1 MPKNERLR
9 NVRIGRN
16 WRQQDVADKLGVA
29 LVTIQRW
36 ERGFQQPS
44 AYYRA
49 KLSALFGLS
58 AQELG
63 LLEEAPL
70 GPAESAPKDV
80 AHSGVAPSEQIALWT
95 VPYVRNPH
103 FTGRDE
109 LLEQLMQL
117 FSPLPSEPATSI
129 HQAALTQAHAIK
141 GLGGVGKTQ
150 IAVEYAY
157 HAHERRR
164 YTHTIWVNAA
174 SEEALLSS
182 FFTLADYLPTIA
194 SSGEVDQRQIVTEII
209 RWLETCADPWLLI
222 FDNADDL
229 SYLPSYLP
237 SRGNGNILFTTRAGA
252 VGMLAS
258 SIEVDCLSVKEA
270 ILLLLRRSQRETCAS
285 EAEIE
290 EATHIA
296 MALAQFPLA
305 LDQAGAYVEETGCSL
320 HDYFQLYQKHRYAL
334 LARRGKQAT
343 NYPES
348 VATTWSLSFER
359 LEQTNP
365 AAAELLRLCAFLAP
379 DHIPEE
385 LLIEGAPHWSP
396 LLQQALSDRFAFNEM
411 LEALLAFSLI
421 KRLAENHLLSLH
433 RLVQVVQRE
442 RMTHEEQRLW
452 AERIVCAMNAIIPR
466 EPKDEESVW
475 PQCQRYLEQAQAC
488 DVLIE
493 EYHLLIPAAVELLE
507 RTSTYLC
514 ERGLYNL
521 AEPLFWRTLHLCE
534 LQVGPEHLK
543 VAMILNG
550 LAQLNYEEG
559 KYAEAEALRVRALR
573 ILEQQGQAAYPYPM
587 VIALNGL
594 AFIYIERG
602 KYAQAE
608 PLFQRALRIWDEQVG
623 EPHPQQAFL
632 LFGLATLYAE
642 LGKYAEAEPLH
653 LQALSIREQQLG
665 PEHLRV
671 AYSLNALAAVYV
683 AQGRHEEAE
692 LLYQRALRIR
702 EQRLG
707 SEHFKVS
714 IVLKELANLYTKQGK
729 YAEAESLYLRALRI
743 REQHLGPENQ
753 FVAELLLDFANFQKA
768 QGRLQKTAALY
779 QRALMIY
786 EQAFG
791 VDSPMTIDTH
801 KHLHQ
806 IIVESGSTKET
817 ARPEG

>member
-9 NVRIGRN
+9 NVRIERN

-63 LLEEAPL
+63 LLEEALEEPT
-70 GPAESAPKDV
+70 ESAPKDV
-80 AHSGVAPSEQIALWT
+80 AHSGVAPSEKIALWT
-95 VPYVRNPH
+95 VPYTRNPH

-117 FSPLPSEPATSI
+117 FSPLPSEPAKSI
-129 HQAALTQAHAIK
+129 PQAALTQAHAIK

-157 HAHERRR
+157 RSHERRR

-194 SSGEVDQRQIVTEII
+194 SNGEVDQRQIVTEII
-209 RWLETCADPWLLI
+209 RWLETCAEPWLLI

-270 ILLLLRRSQRETCAS
+270 IQLLLRRSQRETCAS

-305 LDQAGAYVEETGCSL
+305 LDQAGAYIEETGCSL
-320 HDYFQLYQKHRYAL
+320 HDYFQLYQQHRYTL

-365 AAAELLRLCAFLAP
+365 TAAELLRLCAFLAP

-385 LLIEGAPHWSP
+385 LLIEGASHWSP
-396 LLQQALSDRFAFNEM
+396 LLQQALSDRFAFNEI

-475 PQCQRYLEQAQAC
+475 PLCQRYLEQAQAC

-493 EYHLLIPAAVELLE
+493 EYHLLIPEAVELLE

-534 LQVGPEHLK
+534 QQVGPEHLE

-550 LAQLNYEEG
+550 LAQLSYEEG
-559 KYAEAEALRVRALR
+559 KYTEAEALRVRALR
-573 ILEQQGQAAYPYPM
+573 ILEQQGQAAYPYQM

-594 AFIYIERG
+594 AFIYTELG

-642 LGKYAEAEPLH
+642 LGKYTEAEPLH

-683 AQGRHEEAE
+683 AQGRYEEAE
-692 LLYQRALRIR
+692 SLYQRALRIR

-707 SEHFKVS
+707 SEHIKVS
-714 IVLKELANLYTKQGK
+714 IVLKGLANLYTKQGK
-729 YAEAESLYLRALRI
+729 HAEAESLYLRALRI
-743 REQHLGPENQ
+743 REQHLGQENQ
-753 FVAELLLDFANFQKA
+753 FVVELLLDFANFQKA

-779 QRALMIY
+779 QQALTIY

-806 IIVESGSTKET
+806 IMVELGSTKET
-817 ARPEG
+817 ARTEG